1 MMDFVLEA
9 WTSALIEEMKLRWM
23 LGGGVKW
30 KPGEPL
36 KLLFATYSGA
46 RNTGSDVRVEEIARQ
61 VRHVLGAERVQV
73 TLMSQNLEWTRDYFK
88 GCKQVHLPDVFP
100 PFLIR
105 EVPKHHGVVACE
117 GSTFKSK
124 FADAL
129 TTMFIGALGLATAEN
144 KVSLG
149 YGVEAGDMNPMLQKL
164 TRRYC
169 KSSLVITR
177 NPESQTVL
185 GQFGV
190 PTELGTD
197 AAWTFEPLGPEY
209 GRAALQRAGW
219 DGATPVLAVCPINPF
234 WWPVK
239 PSVPKFLARKV
250 AGAYKQSYYRT
261 IYFHKSGRDV
271 DAEYNKYIAEMSDGV
286 DAFRKRH
293 KVFPILVG
301 MERLDA
307 RACHAIAERLPGV
320 PVFTSDEHNMYQMVS
335 VLRCCSLM
343 LSSRFHAIVTSM
355 PGLVPSAGVTMDERI
370 HNLMHERGHDH
381 LVFKVDEEGLAGKI
395 TEALETLWRDVD
407 DLREGIGRS
416 VVRNLK
422 LMAKM
427 GTYLER
433 YVHEI
438 YPEFS
443 VRSGVHSWEEYLPPL
458 DPTLQKLVE
467 RYDSAAVTAGAG
479 A

>member
-9 WTSALIEEMKLRWM
+9 WVGAIIEEMKLRWM

-30 KPGEPL
+30 KPGERL
-36 KLLFATYSGA
+36 KLLLITYSGA

-61 VRHVLGAERVQV
+61 IRHVLGEDRVEL
-73 TLMSQNLEWTRDYFK
+73 TAMSQTLDWTRDYFK
-88 GCKQVHLPDVFP
+88 GSKQVHLPDVFP

-117 GSTFKSK
+117 GSSFKSK

-129 TTMFIGALGLATAEN
+129 TTMFIGGLGLAAAEN
-144 KVSLG
+144 KISLG
-149 YGVEAGDMNPMLQKL
+149 YGVEAGAMNPMLLKL
-164 TRRYC
+164 CRRYC
-169 KSSLVITR
+169 RSSLIITR

-185 GQFGV
+185 GHLGV

-209 GRAALQRAGW
+209 GREALRRAGW
-219 DGATPVLAVCPINPF
+219 DGTTPVLIVCPINPF

-239 PSVPKFLARKV
+239 PSVPKYVTRTLT
-250 AGAYKQSYYRT
+250 GAYKQSHYRT

-271 DAEYNKYIAEMSDGV
+271 DAQYNKYIAAMSEGV

-293 KVFPILVG
+293 PVFPILVG
-301 MERLDA
+301 MERLDG
-307 RACHAIAERLPGV
+307 RACHAMAERLPGV
-320 PVFTSDEHNMYQMVS
+320 PVFTSDEYNMYQMVS
-335 VLRCCSLM
+335 VLRCGSLM

-355 PGLVPSAGVTMDERI
+355 PALVPSAGVTMDERI
-370 HNLMHERGHDH
+370 HNLMHERGHDN
-381 LVFKVDEEGLAGKI
+381 LVFKVDEEGLAEKI
-395 TEALETLWRDVD
+395 TGALETLWNDAD
-407 DLREGIGRS
+407 GLREGIGRS

-422 LMAKM
+422 LMARM
-427 GTYLER
+427 GVYFER

-443 VRSGVHSWEEYLPPL
+443 IRSGVHSWEEYLPPL

-467 RYDSAAVTAGAG
+467 RYDNAAVTAGAG

>member
-1 MMDFVLEA
+1 
-9 WTSALIEEMKLRWM
+9 
-23 LGGGVKW
+23 
-30 KPGEPL
+30 
-36 KLLFATYSGA
+36 
-46 RNTGSDVRVEEIARQ
+46 
-61 VRHVLGAERVQV
+61 
-73 TLMSQNLEWTRDYFK
+73 
-88 GCKQVHLPDVFP
+88 
-100 PFLIR
+100 
-105 EVPKHHGVVACE
+105 
-117 GSTFKSK
+117 
-124 FADAL
+124 
-129 TTMFIGALGLATAEN
+129 
-144 KVSLG
+144 
-149 YGVEAGDMNPMLQKL
+149 
-164 TRRYC
+164 
-169 KSSLVITR
+169 
-177 NPESQTVL
+177 
-185 GQFGV
+185 
-190 PTELGTD
+190 
-197 AAWTFEPLGPEY
+197 
-209 GRAALQRAGW
+209 
-219 DGATPVLAVCPINPF
+219 VLAVCPINPF

-250 AGAYKQSYYRT
+250 LGAYKQSYYRT

-271 DAEYNKYIAEMSDGV
+271 DAQYIKYIAEMSDGV

-307 RACHAIAERLPGV
+307 RACQAIAERLPGV

-381 LVFKVDEEGLAGKI
+381 LVFKVDEEGLAAKI
-395 TEALETLWRDVD
+395 TEALETLWRDAD

-467 RYDSAAVTAGAG
+467 RYDSVAVTAGAG